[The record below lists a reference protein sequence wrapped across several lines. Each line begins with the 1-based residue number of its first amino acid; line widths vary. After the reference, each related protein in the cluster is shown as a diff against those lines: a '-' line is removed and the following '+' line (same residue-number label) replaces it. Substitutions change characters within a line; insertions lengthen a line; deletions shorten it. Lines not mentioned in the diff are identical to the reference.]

1 MTKVRLVASTAIVGV
16 GVVCGVMSAQLVPS
30 ASGAAET
37 TSTNKATNIVP
48 RIASVPQEY
57 APHKHTGKP
66 GAKVVN
72 QNNTRYF
79 LDLHEQKPIE
89 LNLYTEHS
97 SGQLEVQ
104 VEVDPGLMLASSQNS
119 WTFPLEGTQSLTLP
133 ITVYGAEEGRHH
145 VNIFITHTDRY
156 GQISSRA
163 LAQQVDVGIAS
174 TQVQSYHSQA
184 KAVEPYVRLPAHEV
198 IH

>member
-48 RIASVPQEY
+48 
-57 APHKHTGKP
+57 
-66 GAKVVN
+66 